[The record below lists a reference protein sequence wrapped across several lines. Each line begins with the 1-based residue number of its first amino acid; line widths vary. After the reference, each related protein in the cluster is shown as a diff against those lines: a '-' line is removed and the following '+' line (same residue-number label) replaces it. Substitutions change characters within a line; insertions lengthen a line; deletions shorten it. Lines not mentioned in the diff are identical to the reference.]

1 MEPTS
6 RDLEPTAT
14 RYLEGL
20 GATFTRIEITGRDGV
35 ALPLDDGIERAVGLI
50 LGTALNGRKVLLI
63 GNGGSAAI
71 VSHMHNDLC
80 KAVGVRAMV
89 FHELPLLTALTNDHG
104 YECVFDRPIG
114 LWADPLDTLIAV
126 SSSGESPNI
135 LRGVKSAVDR
145 GCRVLTMSGF
155 QPTNRLRQLGE
166 LNIYVP
172 APSYGY
178 VELTHT
184 VLAHCVTDLAMAAMA
199 TMATARAVAGAP

>member
-1 MEPTS
+1 MEPMS
-6 RDLEPTAT
+6 RDLKPTAT
-14 RYLEGL
+14 SYLEGL
-20 GATFTRIEITGRDGV
+20 AATFTRIEITGRDGV
-35 ALPLDDGIERAVGLI
+35 ALPLDDGIERAVSLI
-50 LGTALNGRKVLLI
+50 LGAGLGGRKVLLI

-126 SSSGESPNI
+126 STSGESLNI

-166 LNIYVP
+166 LNVYVP

-178 VELTHT
+178 VELTHS
-184 VLAHCVTDLAMAAMA
+184 VLAHCLTDLAM
-199 TMATARAVAGAP
+199 TMTRAVAGSSV